1 MDPHKTKMYGGLGDK
16 AMEFTKNNFTYNSHS
31 NGVFPETFK
40 TDKGLSNFW
49 DVTALSSTNDGTKFV
64 ASIEAKN
71 YPVFATQFHPEKTS
85 ELWVDGVQINHT
97 WESIQLQQHFS

>member
-1 MDPHKTKMYGGLGDK
+1 MYEGLGDK
-16 AMEFTKNNFTYNSHS
+16 AMEFSTHNFTYNSHS
-31 NGVFPETFK
+31 YAVYPATFE

-49 DVTALSSTNDGTKFV
+49 DVTALSSTTDGTKFV

-85 ELWVDGVQINHT
+85 ELWVDGI
-97 WESIQLQQHFS
+97 